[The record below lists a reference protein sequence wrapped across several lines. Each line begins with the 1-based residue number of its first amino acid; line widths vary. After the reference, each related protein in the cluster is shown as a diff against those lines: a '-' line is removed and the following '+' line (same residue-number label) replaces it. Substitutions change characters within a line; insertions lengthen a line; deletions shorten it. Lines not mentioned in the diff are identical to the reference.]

1 MANSLEADAEIPFLI
16 TNRNDDGKVR
26 EKCRHNSNVKNVKKG
41 KGTGE
46 DVPEQISRWGRKQ
59 SARLKNTLSG
69 RLESKQTH
77 NRGIHEQPKESLK
90 EREVNLTRE
99 QQDRQ
104 QVQIHKK
111 EG

>member
-1 MANSLEADAEIPFLI
+1 LEADTEIPFLI

-46 DVPEQISRWGRKQ
+46 DVPEQTSRWGRKQ
-59 SARLKNTLSG
+59 SARLKSTLSG
-69 RLESKQTH
+69 RLESKQTQ
-77 NRGIHEQPKESLK
+77 NRRKHEQPKESLK
-90 EREVNLTRE
+90 EREKGGNLTRE

-104 QVQIHKK
+104 QIQIHKK